1 MKIKIIGTSHIS
13 KDSVNEIKN
22 QINDF
27 KPDIVCVELDVHRY
41 KSLFQKTRGKFKLA
55 QISKL
60 GLFGFLFYI
69 IGSISQ
75 KVLSRKVGSKAGI
88 DMRAAIIEAKRN
100 DVKVA
105 LIDQDISIT
114 LRNLSK
120 RVPFPEKMKLFAYVL
135 FGGFISKKRIKFNL
149 KSVPKD
155 SVVKTLVS
163 EMKHKFPSF
172 YKALVSDRDRY
183 MQKQVKMIADK
194 FPEAKILI
202 IVGAGHKS
210 SLKKFVSKL

>member
-1 MKIKIIGTSHIS
+1 MEVKIIGTSHIS
-13 KDSVNEIKN
+13 KDSVTEIKKT
-22 QINDF
+22 IGEF
-27 KPDIVCVELDVHRY
+27 EPDIVCVELDVNRY
-41 KSLFQKTRGKFKLA
+41 KSLFQKRRGKFKLSH
-55 QISKL
+55 IGRL
-60 GLFGFLFYI
+60 GLFGFLFYLL
-69 IGSISQ
+69 GSISQ
-75 KVLSRKVGSKAGI
+75 KVLGRRAGSKPGI
-88 DMRAAIIEAKRN
+88 DMRSAIVEAKK
-100 DVKVA
+100 VGAKVA

-135 FGGFISKKRIKFNL
+135 FGGFVSKKRIKFNL

-155 SVVKTLVS
+155 SVVKTLVR

-172 YKALVSDRDRY
+172 YKVLVADRDRY
-183 MQKQVKMIADK
+183 MQKQVGAIVKK
-194 FPEAKILI
+194 FPESKILV

>member
-100 DVKVA
+100 DVKFA
-105 LIDQDISIT
+105 LIDEDISFT
-114 LRNLSK
+114 LRNLS
-120 RVPFPEKMKLFAYVL
+120 
-135 FGGFISKKRIKFNL
+135 
-149 KSVPKD
+149 
-155 SVVKTLVS
+155 
-163 EMKHKFPSF
+163 
-172 YKALVSDRDRY
+172 
-183 MQKQVKMIADK
+183 
-194 FPEAKILI
+194 
-202 IVGAGHKS
+202 
-210 SLKKFVSKL
+210 

>member
-1 MKIKIIGTSHIS
+1 MEIKIVGTSHIS
-13 KDSVNEIKN
+13 KDSVKEIKH
-22 QINDF
+22 QISEF

-41 KSLFQKTRGKFKLA
+41 KSLFNKTTRKIKLS

-60 GLFGFLFYI
+60 GLFGFLFYL

-75 KVLSRKVGSKAGI
+75 KVLSRKVGSKPGI
-88 DMRAAIIEAKRN
+88 DMRAAIIEAKKS
-100 DVKVA
+100 DAKVA

-120 RVPFPEKMKLFAYVL
+120 QVPFPEKLKLFGYVL
-135 FGGFISKKRIKFNL
+135 FGSFVGKKGIEFDL

-155 SVVKTLVS
+155 ALIKTLVS
-163 EMKHKFPSF
+163 ELKHKFPNF
-172 YKALVSDRDRY
+172 YKVLVEDRDKY
-183 MQKQVKMIADK
+183 MQKQVKVISEK
-194 FPEAKILI
+194 FPKSKILV

-210 SLKKFVSKL
+210 SLIKFVSKL

>member
-1 MKIKIIGTSHIS
+1 MEIKIIGTSHIS
-13 KDSVNEIKN
+13 KDSVKEIKKT
-22 QINDF
+22 IEEF
-27 KPDIVCVELDVHRY
+27 KPDIVCVELDVNRY
-41 KSLFQKTRGKFKLA
+41 KSLFQKRRGKLKLSH
-55 QISKL
+55 ISKL
-60 GLFGFLFYI
+60 GLFGFLFYLL
-69 IGSISQ
+69 GSISQ
-75 KVLSRKVGSKAGI
+75 KVLGRKAGSKPGV
-88 DMRAAIIEAKRN
+88 DMRSAIVEAKR
-100 DVKVA
+100 VGAKVA

-114 LRNLSK
+114 LRNMSK
-120 RVPFPEKMKLFAYVL
+120 RVPFPEKLKLFAYVL

>member
-1 MKIKIIGTSHIS
+1 MEIKIVGTSHIS
-13 KDSVNEIKN
+13 KDSVKEIKY
-22 QINDF
+22 QISEF

-41 KSLFQKTRGKFKLA
+41 KSLFNKTTRKFKLS

-60 GLFGFLFYI
+60 GLFGFLFYL

-75 KVLSRKVGSKAGI
+75 KVLSRKVGSKPGI
-88 DMRAAIIEAKRN
+88 DMRAAIVEAKRS
-100 DVKVA
+100 DAKVA

-120 RVPFPEKMKLFAYVL
+120 QVPFPEKLKLFGYVL
-135 FGGFISKKRIKFNL
+135 FGSVIGKKRIEFDL

-155 SVVKTLVS
+155 ALIKTLVS
-163 EMKHKFPSF
+163 ELKHKFPNF
-172 YKALVSDRDRY
+172 YKVLVEDRDKY
-183 MQKQVKMIADK
+183 MQKQVKVISEK
-194 FPEAKILI
+194 FPKSRILV

-210 SLKKFVSKL
+210 SLIKFVSKL

>member
-1 MKIKIIGTSHIS
+1 MEIKIIGTSHIS
-13 KDSVNEIKN
+13 KDSVKEIKKT
-22 QINDF
+22 IDEF
-27 KPDIVCVELDVHRY
+27 KPDIVCVELDVNRY
-41 KSLFQKTRGKFKLA
+41 KSLFQKRRGNLKLSH
-55 QISKL
+55 ISKL
-60 GLFGFLFYI
+60 GLFGFLFYL

-75 KVLSRKVGSKAGI
+75 KVLSRKVGSKPGV
-88 DMRAAIIEAKRN
+88 DMRSAIIEAKR
-100 DVKVA
+100 VGAKVA

-114 LRNLSK
+114 LRNMSK
-120 RVPFPEKMKLFAYVL
+120 RVPFPEKLKLFAYVL

>member
-1 MKIKIIGTSHIS
+1 MEIKIIGTSHIS
-13 KDSVNEIKN
+13 KDSVTEIKRS
-22 QINDF
+22 IKEF
-27 KPDIVCVELDVHRY
+27 EPDIVCVELDINRY
-41 KSLFQKTRGKFKLA
+41 KSLFQKSRGKIKLSH
-55 QISKL
+55 ITKL
-60 GLFGFLFYI
+60 GLFGFFFYLL
-69 IGSISQ
+69 GSISQ
-75 KVLSRKVGSKAGI
+75 KVLGRRAGSKPGI
-88 DMRAAIIEAKRN
+88 DMRSAIVEAKKHGA
-100 DVKVA
+100 KVA

-120 RVPFPEKMKLFAYVL
+120 RVPFTEKLKLFAYVL
-135 FGGFISKKRIKFNL
+135 FGGFISKKRVKFDL

-163 EMKHKFPSF
+163 EMKHKFPYF
-172 YKALVSDRDRY
+172 YKALVSDRDKY

-194 FPEAKILI
+194 FPESKILV

>member
-1 MKIKIIGTSHIS
+1 MEIKIVGTSHIS
-13 KDSVNEIKN
+13 KDSVKEIKH
-22 QINDF
+22 QISEF

-41 KSLFQKTRGKFKLA
+41 KSLFNKTTRKIKLS

-60 GLFGFLFYI
+60 GLFGFLFYL

-75 KVLSRKVGSKAGI
+75 KVLSRKVGSKPGI
-88 DMRAAIIEAKRN
+88 DMRAAIIEAKRSGA
-100 DVKVA
+100 KVA

-120 RVPFPEKMKLFAYVL
+120 QVPFPEKLKLFGYIL
-135 FGGFISKKRIKFNL
+135 FGSFVGKKRIEFDL

-155 SVVKTLVS
+155 ALIKTLVS
-163 EMKHKFPSF
+163 ELKHKFPNF
-172 YKALVSDRDRY
+172 YKVLVEDRDKY
-183 MQKQVKMIADK
+183 MQKQVKVISEK
-194 FPEAKILI
+194 FPKSKILV

-210 SLKKFVSKL
+210 SLIKFVSKL

>member
-1 MKIKIIGTSHIS
+1 MEVKIIGTSHIS
-13 KDSVNEIKN
+13 KDSVTEIKKT
-22 QINDF
+22 IGEF
-27 KPDIVCVELDVHRY
+27 EPDIVCVELDVNRY
-41 KSLFQKTRGKFKLA
+41 KSLFQKRRGKFKLSH
-55 QISKL
+55 IGRL
-60 GLFGFLFYI
+60 GLFGFLFYLL
-69 IGSISQ
+69 GSISQ
-75 KVLSRKVGSKAGI
+75 KVLGRRAGSKPGI
-88 DMRAAIIEAKRN
+88 DMRSAIVEAKK
-100 DVKVA
+100 VGAKVA

-155 SVVKTLVS
+155 SVVKTLVR

-172 YKALVSDRDRY
+172 YKVLVADRDRY
-183 MQKQVKMIADK
+183 MQKQVGAIVKK
-194 FPEAKILI
+194 FPESKILV

>member
-1 MKIKIIGTSHIS
+1 MEIKIVGTSHIS
-13 KDSVNEIKN
+13 KDSVKEIKH
-22 QINDF
+22 QISEF

-41 KSLFQKTRGKFKLA
+41 KSLFNKTTRKIKLS

-60 GLFGFLFYI
+60 GLFGFLFYL

-75 KVLSRKVGSKAGI
+75 KVLSRKVGSKPGI
-88 DMRAAIIEAKRN
+88 DMRAAIIEAKRSGA
-100 DVKVA
+100 KVA

-120 RVPFPEKMKLFAYVL
+120 QVPFPEKLKLFGYVL
-135 FGGFISKKRIKFNL
+135 FGSFVGKKRIEFDL

-155 SVVKTLVS
+155 ALIKTLVS
-163 EMKHKFPSF
+163 ELKHKFPNF
-172 YKALVSDRDRY
+172 YKVLVEDRDKY
-183 MQKQVKMIADK
+183 MQKQVKVISEK
-194 FPEAKILI
+194 FPKSKILV

-210 SLKKFVSKL
+210 SLIKFVSKL

>member
-1 MKIKIIGTSHIS
+1 MEIKIIGTSHIS
-13 KDSVNEIKN
+13 KDSVKEIKKT
-22 QINDF
+22 IDEF
-27 KPDIVCVELDVHRY
+27 KPDKVCVELDVNRY
-41 KSLFQKTRGKFKLA
+41 KSLFQKRRGNLKLSH
-55 QISKL
+55 ISKL
-60 GLFGFLFYI
+60 GLFGFLFYL

-75 KVLSRKVGSKAGI
+75 KVLSRKVGSKPGV
-88 DMRAAIIEAKRN
+88 DMRSAIIEAKR
-100 DVKVA
+100 VGAKVA

-114 LRNLSK
+114 LRNMSK
-120 RVPFPEKMKLFAYVL
+120 RVPFPEKLKLFAYVL

>member
-135 FGGFISKKRIKFNL
+135 FGGFISKKRIKFDL

-155 SVVKTLVS
+155 AVVKTLVS
-163 EMKHKFPSF
+163 ELKHKFPNF
-172 YKALVSDRDRY
+172 YKVLVEDRDKY
-183 MQKQVKMIADK
+183 MQKQVKVLSEN
-194 FPEAKILI
+194 FPKSKMLVV
-202 IVGAGHKS
+202 VGAGHKS
-210 SLKKFVSKL
+210 SLIKFVSKL